1 MSNHVENKKDVNLIV
16 AYKLG
21 DRYNGKMLARSV
33 LDAHYFHAMNNG
45 GRVLF
50 TVETQNVTKIGS
62 GKQPGKIIL
71 TPGDFSR
78 GFEAVIVDFDEFQNR
93 MPNSSYRNPS
103 QFNTNQ
109 ESQSNYTWFELN
121 DLKWLTTS
129 DLAQFKNV
137 NTSKPLTVSL
147 SGQSCR
153 IYVQ

>member
-21 DRYNGKMLARSV
+21 DRYNGEMLARSV

-50 TVETQNVTKIGS
+50 TVETHNVTKIGS
-62 GKQPGKIIL
+62 GKQSGKIIL
-71 TPGDFSR
+71 TLGDFSR

-93 MPNSSYRNPS
+93 MPNSSYQNPS

-109 ESQSNYTWFELN
+109 ESQSNYTWFELKN
-121 DLKWLTTS
+121 PKK
-129 DLAQFKNV
+129 LATLALEQFTNV
-137 NTSKPLTVSL
+137 NTGKLLIESL

>member
-1 MSNHVENKKDVNLIV
+1 MLRRLVVENSHK
-16 AYKLG
+16 
-21 DRYNGKMLARSV
+21 
-33 LDAHYFHAMNNG
+33 
-45 GRVLF
+45 
-50 TVETQNVTKIGS
+50 
-62 GKQPGKIIL
+62 KIIL
-71 TPGDFSR
+71 TLGDFSR

-109 ESQSNYTWFELN
+109 EIIADHTWFELN

-129 DLAQFKNV
+129 DLPQFKNM

-153 IYVQ
+153 ICVQ

>member
-1 MSNHVENKKDVNLIV
+1 MNNHVVTNPTIDII

-21 DRYNGKMLARSV
+21 DRLNGMSAKDV
-33 LDAHYFHAMNNG
+33 LDAHYNHAINNG

-50 TVETQNVTKIGS
+50 TVPTENVTKIGS

-109 ESQSNYTWFELN
+109 ESQTNYTWFELKN
-121 DLKWLTTS
+121 PKK
-129 DLAQFKNV
+129 LATLALEQFTNV
-137 NTSKPLTVSL
+137 NTGKPLIESL

>member
-1 MSNHVENKKDVNLIV
+1 M
-16 AYKLG
+16 
-21 DRYNGKMLARSV
+21 
-33 LDAHYFHAMNNG
+33 
-45 GRVLF
+45 
-50 TVETQNVTKIGS
+50 
-62 GKQPGKIIL
+62 

-137 NTSKPLTVSL
+137 NTSKPLMVSL